1 MPGRAQA
8 TPPAEGNVMTDNGK
22 PAEDADER
30 AAADHPD
37 DPEIKGR
44 YIEGSYGAAGTHS
57 GRHARDEEGQ
67 YTEGNYGETGT
78 EGGVPALSDD
88 DAEEA
93 GRFIEA
99 DYGAAGSVH
108 GRSPKSE
115 IGRYAEGDYGK
126 DGTAGPQRAAKTNA
140 EPDAE
145 TDKD

>member
-1 MPGRAQA
+1 
-8 TPPAEGNVMTDNGK
+8 MTDNGK
-22 PAEDADER
+22 PAEDAER

-44 YIEGSYGAAGTHS
+44 YIEGSYGAAGTKS

-67 YTEGNYGETGT
+67 YTEGDYGETGI
-78 EGGVPALSDD
+78 EGGVPAASDD
-88 DAEEA
+88 DEEEA

-99 DYGAAGSVH
+99 DYGVAGTVH

-115 IGRYAEGDYGK
+115 IGRYPEGDYGK
-126 DGTAGPQRAAKTNA
+126 DGTAGPQRAAKPGT

-145 TDKD
+145 HGKD